1 MTQVVPAVIPRNK
14 EQMIEEIKKVSG
26 FAKLVQIDISDGK
39 FTPFKTWPFN
49 GQDADYFAKLKTEEE
64 GLPMWEEIDY
74 EFHLMIQDPEEY
86 VEGFIHAGA
95 NSIIVQVEAVKDLQK
110 ILDLCRQNEVSLGV
124 AIKPKTDLDKI
135 TTIADQIDFI
145 QVMGS
150 DLLGKHGEPLDDR
163 AVEKVKQ
170 LQELYPDKTIAI
182 DIGVNMETRDLLV
195 NSGVD
200 KIVSGSFILNSDDPE
215 EADELLAGE

>member
-64 GLPMWEEIDY
+64 GLPMWESIDY

-150 DLLGKHGEPLDDR
+150 DLLGKHGESLDDR

>member
-1 MTQVVPAVIPRNK
+1 MLVVPAVIPRNK
-14 EQMIEEIKKVSG
+14 EQMIEEIKKVSS

-49 GQDADYFAKLKTEEE
+49 GQDSDYFAKLKTEEE

-86 VEGFIHAGA
+86 VESFIHAGA
-95 NSIIVQVEAVKDLQK
+95 NTIIVQVEAVRDLNK
-110 ILDLCRQNEVSLGV
+110 ILEICKQNEVSIGL
-124 AIKPKTDLDKI
+124 AIKPKTDLEKI
-135 TTIADQIDFI
+135 TTVADQIDFI

-150 DLLGKHGEPLDDR
+150 DLLGKHAEPLDDR

-170 LQELYPDKTIAI
+170 LQGLYPNKTIAI

-195 NSGVD
+195 TSGVD
-200 KIVSGSFILNSDDPE
+200 KIVSGSFILDAKDPE
-215 EADELLAGE
+215 EADEFLAGE